1 MKVGKW
7 NIRVNDRV
15 MDMLLRKAVGII
27 DAMSSENHY
36 LFDKNLQYDGL
47 IDSESRNFV
56 FADTDSCSIKMCITI
71 QHEWNKGLRC

>member
-47 IDSESRNFV
+47 IDSESRNLFLQILTAV
-56 FADTDSCSIKMCITI
+56 ALKCA
-71 QHEWNKGLRC
+71 LRFNMNGIRD